1 MSSWGLF
8 CTEPVGDNSGD
19 AGFEVAG
26 LGVVVSRMQSP
37 ADDSLCQV
45 ICSSDS
51 GLGEGFPDEPGRMAK
66 PEVRVWTSD
75 FGLTDSCSGVS
86 GGVGRYTRRIGSLG
100 VVGSAT
106 ETPG

>member
-1 MSSWGLF
+1 VTSWGLL
-8 CTEPVGDNSGD
+8 CTEPVGDNSGE
-19 AGFEVAG
+19 AGSEVAG

-37 ADDSLCQV
+37 ADDSLSWM

-51 GLGEGFPDEPGRMAK
+51 GLGEGFPDEPSRMA
-66 PEVRVWTSD
+66 PEARVWTSD

-86 GGVGRYTRRIGSLG
+86 GGVGRYTRRIGNLG